1 MEHEAETVDLGRTG
15 LRVSAIGVG
24 TNTWGSRSG
33 PNQDKRSELQDRM
46 VTALFSAEVLEF
58 AKILGFDTAEYFG
71 LSDPVEFAPWNSAL
85 IPVDGAKV
93 AVRPQY
99 YVYVLYKYL
108 YGDEIVAV
116 PGGQNDDWSIYA
128 ARSQGGATNHLMLI
142 NRTADKTLTR
152 VV

>member
-1 MEHEAETVDLGRTG
+1 
-15 LRVSAIGVG
+15 
-24 TNTWGSRSG
+24 
-33 PNQDKRSELQDRM
+33 M

-58 AKILGFDTAEYFG
+58 TKILGFDTAEYFG

-108 YGDEIVAV
+108 YGDEVVAV

-152 VV
+152 VVQATTAQGTRQLRLTLYPHSVSVVSF